1 MRLQRKIA
9 AKILKC
15 GEHRVWFD
23 PARISEI
30 EQAIT
35 RADIR
40 RLIKRGLI
48 KKLPEKGTSRARAR
62 KIEKQKKK
70 GRRKGRGSR
79 KGAKKEGKRQ
89 WIKRIRAIRRYLKE
103 LRDAGKITKQTYKE
117 LYRKAKGGFFKSK
130 AHVKIYLQRN
140 ELFVESKQRKGE

>member
-1 MRLQRKIA
+1 MRLQRRMA

-23 PARISEI
+23 PARLDEI
-30 EQAIT
+30 KQAIT
-35 RADIR
+35 RTDIK
-40 RLIKRGLI
+40 RLIKRGII

-62 KIEKQKKK
+62 KIAQQKKK

-79 KGAKKEGKRQ
+79 KGAKKEGKEQ

-103 LRDAGKITKQTYKE
+103 LRDSGKITKETYKD

-130 AHVKIYLQRN
+130 NHVKIYLQRN
-140 ELFVESKQRKGE
+140 NLFVKKG